1 MQTSKERDA
10 LTAYMRQRGLVSGE
24 LTTPEE
30 RAVIALTATPNDV
43 QKMMTMDQLEAVVKS
58 VADAIRAAERDVRL
72 ATH

>member
-30 RAVIALTATPNDV
+30 RAD
-43 QKMMTMDQLEAVVKS
+43 
-58 VADAIRAAERDVRL
+58 DAHI
-72 ATH
+72 